1 MNVLKIKMRLHTVIV
16 LEGKNYSQGP
26 FAVLRRTLTKMPIQ
40 RVPLVLLA
48 CGSFNPITNQHMRL
62 FELARDHMHSTGQ
75 YQVVGG
81 IVSPVSDSYG
91 KQGLALAKHRIA
103 MAKMAL
109 QSSNWVK
116 VDEWESQQSDWTETV
131 VTMRYHYGRILNEYE
146 QRMHEDSSG
155 NSSHSQSIPPQLKL
169 LCGADFLETFK
180 IPGLWRD
187 DHMEEVV
194 GRFGLVCVSRG
205 GLQPEQTV
213 HESDTL
219 WRHRH
224 NIFQVKEWVRNEISA
239 TEVRRA
245 LRRGLSI
252 KYLIPDSVIEYI
264 EEHKLYTE
272 DSERRNEGMA
282 LRPLAK
288 QAQQPLESLDD

>member
-1 MNVLKIKMRLHTVIV
+1 MK
-16 LEGKNYSQGP
+16 S
-26 FAVLRRTLTKMPIQ
+26 

-62 FELARDHMHSTGQ
+62 FELARDHMHSTGH

-91 KQGLALAKHRIA
+91 KQGLVLAKHRIA
-103 MAKMAL
+103 MAKLAL

-116 VDEWESQQSDWTETV
+116 VDEWESQQPDWTETV
-131 VTMRYHYGRILNEYE
+131 VTMRYHYGRILKEYE
-146 QRMHEDSSG
+146 QRMHEDSIG
-155 NSSHSQSIPPQLKL
+155 SSSSSQSTPPQLKL
-169 LCGADFLETFK
+169 LCGADFLDTFK

-187 DHMEEVV
+187 DHIQEVV

-205 GLQPEQTV
+205 GLQPERLV
-213 HESDTL
+213 HESDAL
-219 WRHRH
+219 WCHRQ
-224 NIFQVKEWVRNEISA
+224 NIFQVKEWVRNETSA

-245 LRRGLSI
+245 LRRGMSV
-252 KYLIPDSVIEYI
+252 KYLISDSVIEYI
-264 EEHKLYTE
+264 KQHNLYTE
-272 DSERRNEGMA
+272 DSERRNEGTT

-288 QAQQPLESLDD
+288 QAQRPPESLDD